1 MSIEIGKA
9 WVGNVQVSEAYV
21 GDKLIY
27 KAESDLI
34 VLRAIVR
41 QDANIKRWRYIDYEI
56 AEDWETLTVIDSRW
70 GKSYGEFET
79 AIQLIDGDTTKTL
92 VNRGGGYGG
101 YPMSEEPIIESGTQY
116 AVKKGQTIRLLVGAS
131 YNPNLSGSFETTSW
145 VSFVLT

>member
-9 WVGNVQVSEAYV
+9 WVGNVQIGEAYV
-21 GDKLIY
+21 GDRLVY
-27 KAESDLI
+27 KAESDPVTLKCT
-34 VLRAIVR
+34 VL
-41 QDANIKRWRYIDYEI
+41 QNANIKRWRYIDHEI
-56 AEDWETLTVIDSRW
+56 VEDWDIMTIIDSSW

-79 AIQLIDGDTTKTL
+79 QILLIDGSTTKTL

-101 YPMSEEPIIESGTQY
+101 YPMAEEPIIESGTQY